1 MNADKSGT
9 RTNGANSG
17 SRASNWNNYPWNS
30 NWNIGLRA
38 ACDDRKTR
46 IDWSRPPMPT
56 HVTTVVS
63 RAILLRQTH
72 CEVKGTSSSEISKD
86 ELAFYMGKKHRNLIE
101 EIASMPNLYLAYRK
115 AARGKRYSLGHLLFK
130 EHLAANLR
138 LLSEAL
144 KDGSYRPSAPNVFFV
159 NEPKRREISALP
171 FADRVVQHALC
182 NIIEPIFD
190 RVLLPNT
197 YACRTGKGTH
207 VAAVEA
213 QAHMRR
219 GYGWWLKLDFSK
231 YFASIDRAVLH
242 REIRRKISCRGA
254 LDLIEVFLPT
264 HGKGLPIGNLTSQI
278 FANVYGHVLDRFL
291 THTLHLKAWLRY
303 MDDTV
308 IFAHSR
314 EALAVIQQGLK
325 WFSDASMGLAFSRW
339 SIGPISQGLDWLG
352 YRIWPTHKLLRR
364 RSVIAAKRKI
374 ARYRRIDDG
383 IALSRFIASWRG
395 HAQWANSHNLLTR
408 LGVA

>member
-9 RTNGANSG
+9 RTNGVNSG

-38 ACDDRKTR
+38 ACDDRHTR
-46 IDWSRPPMPT
+46 IGWLRPPLPT
-56 HVTTVVS
+56 HVSTVVS

-72 CEVKGTSSSEISKD
+72 YEVKRTSSSEISKD
-86 ELAFYMGKKHRNLIE
+86 VLAFPMGKKHRNLIE
-101 EIASMPNLYLAYRK
+101 QIASLSNLYLAYHK
-115 AARGKRYSLGHLLFK
+115 AARGKRYSFGHLQFK

-144 KDGSYRPSAPNVFFV
+144 KDGTYRPSPPNVFFV

-190 RVLLPNT
+190 RTFLPRT
-197 YACRTGKGTH
+197 YACRVGKGTH

-213 QAHMRR
+213 QATMRR
-219 GYGWWLKLDFSK
+219 GYTWWLKLDFSK
-231 YFASIDRAVLH
+231 YFASVDRAVLYG
-242 REIRRKISCRGA
+242 EIARKVSCRGT
-254 LDLIEVFLPT
+254 LDLIAVFLPLT
-264 HGKGLPIGNLTSQI
+264 GHGLPIGNLTSQL
-278 FANVYGHVLDRFL
+278 FANIYGHILDRYL
-291 THTLHLKAWLRY
+291 THTLRLKTWLRY
-303 MDDTV
+303 MDDTI

-314 EALAVIQQGLK
+314 EALALIQHGLK
-325 WFSDASMGLAFSRW
+325 WFCDVRMGMVFSKW
-339 SIGPISQGLDWLG
+339 SIGPVTQGIDWLG
-352 YRIWPTHKLLRR
+352 YRVWPTHKLLRR

-374 ARYRRIDDG
+374 VRYRRIADG
-383 IALSRFIASWRG
+383 LALSRFVASWRG
-395 HAQWANSHNLLTR
+395 HAQWANSFNLLNK